1 MQQPLV
7 SIVIPTHRPNHLRIA
22 LMCALGQTYA
32 NTEIIVS
39 DNSGGEEI
47 KEFCDRFPN
56 VIYRRNTDGKPASN
70 IAEGLRQTKGEFIK
84 YLFDDDI
91 IYPHCIDS
99 MIGWLGQ
106 FTPDTAAGV
115 GLITSARHLIN
126 DNSLAYQEIKEPSA
140 PVTSLVA
147 GEGVIQRILTTQD
160 NFIGEFST
168 VLFRRSLMDL
178 DNNPK
183 SIFSAYGDDFSIGL
197 VDVPLYLA
205 LLQKSNMVY
214 IPHSLSAFR
223 KHSGGGSNVAA
234 NPGFHTV
241 VSDWFRLILGAT
253 REGVLTPQ
261 AAIAGTQSYLTLA
274 AHFENVFSEQL
285 APWNQKA
292 REFIAEQAAR
302 VQA

>member
-22 LMCALGQTYA
+22 LMCALGQTYT

-39 DNSGGEEI
+39 DNSGGDEI
-47 KEFCDRFPN
+47 CAFCARFPQ
-56 VIYRRNTDGKPASN
+56 VVYRRNTDGKPASN
-70 IAEGLRQTKGEFIK
+70 IAEPLRQTNGEFIK

-99 MIGWLGQ
+99 MIGWLAQ
-106 FTPDTAAGV
+106 FTPETAANV

-126 DNSLAYQEIKEPSA
+126 EESLAYQEIKEASA
-140 PVTSLVA
+140 MHTSLVQ
-147 GEGVIQRILTTQD
+147 GEGVIKRILTTQD

-168 VLFRRSLMDL
+168 VLFRRSLVDVG
-178 DNNPK
+178 NPK
-183 SIFSAYGDDFSIGL
+183 CIFSAYGDDFSIGL

-234 NPGFHTV
+234 NPGFHHV

-253 REGVLTPQ
+253 RDSVLTPQ
-261 AAIAGTQSYLTLA
+261 EAIAGTQSYLILA
-274 AHFENVFSEQL
+274 SHFQTTFSEHL
-285 APWNQKA
+285 APWNA
-292 REFIAEQAAR
+292 RAQAFIAEQLVR
-302 VQA
+302 TQTG